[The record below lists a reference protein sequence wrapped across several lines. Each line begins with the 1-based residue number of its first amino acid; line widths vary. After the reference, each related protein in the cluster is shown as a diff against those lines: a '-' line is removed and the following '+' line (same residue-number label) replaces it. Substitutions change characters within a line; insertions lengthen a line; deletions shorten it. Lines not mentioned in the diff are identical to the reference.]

1 MKKSIFFAGIL
12 LMAVSFVFC
21 LGCKSGESKTMSLFE
36 ENSEAWF
43 VDGDSKWEF
52 VNNELIGIADS
63 TSGFIITNDRYRNFE
78 LSLEF
83 QPDST
88 INSGVFVQCALPEM
102 SAEDCHELNIWDL
115 HPNQDFRTGSIVT
128 KVKPYEIVETLNVW
142 NTYKAITKEGNIQVY
157 VNDVLTS
164 SIEKDTLM
172 EGHIG
177 LQAMGN
183 GTIKF
188 RNIKLKK
195 ITD

>member
-1 MKKSIFFAGIL
+1 MNKSIVFVSTL
-12 LMAVSFVFC
+12 LMGALIIFNV
-21 LGCKSGESKTMSLFE
+21 GCKREKISEISLFE
-36 ENSEAWF
+36 ENSDAWF

-52 VNNELIGIADS
+52 VNNELMGIADS
-63 TSGFIITNDRYRNFE
+63 TSGFIITHDKYRNFE

-88 INSGVFVQCALPEM
+88 INSGVFVQCARTEM

-128 KVKPYEIVETLNVW
+128 KVKPYEIVETLNKW
-142 NTYKAITKEGNIQVY
+142 NTYKAVTDEGNIKVY
-157 VNDVLTS
+157 VNDALTS

-177 LQAMGN
+177 LQAMGK

-188 RNIKLKK
+188 RKVRLKK
-195 ITD
+195 M